1 MTATVTNPLDTTI
14 DNPEARSLMQS
25 AYENRYTWDEHFPG
39 YTAQITVTTGD
50 QTYRGKVKVNANLSV
65 ETDIEDSAI
74 KKEVLGQLQEIAI
87 HRVRRSFAD
96 THGKNTFNF
105 GETDATGA
113 VELIVGGK
121 SAGDRY
127 KIRHNEVC
135 MVHRHIHGIVVTI
148 DTQSSHQT
156 PEGYL
161 SHQYHSIYRDPQ
173 TGEVKNESNYTDNYT
188 QVGKY
193 HILTDR
199 TITSLLDNPPRTI
212 TFQFSDIQ
220 LLG

>member
-1 MTATVTNPLDTTI
+1 MTVILENSPNSNTE
-14 DNPEARSLMQS
+14 NPEARSLMQS

-39 YTAQITVTTGD
+39 YTAQITVTTVERSY
-50 QTYRGKVKVNANLSV
+50 TGKVKVNSNLTV

-87 HRVRRSFAD
+87 HRVRRNFAD
-96 THGKNTFNF
+96 THGKNTFSF

-127 KIRHNEVC
+127 KIRNNEVC

-148 DTQSSHQT
+148 DTQNSHQT
-156 PEGYL
+156 LTGYL

-173 TGEVKNESNYTDNYT
+173 TGEVKNESSYTDNYAP
-188 QVGKY
+188 VGNY
-193 HILTDR
+193 QILTDR
-199 TITSLLDNPPRTI
+199 AITFLPEHRTI
-212 TFQFSDIQ
+212 SFQFSDIQ
-220 LLG
+220 LLS